1 MKNFIIV
8 FVIALSLGLTAAV
21 FGQGNLGQSGANFLQ
36 IAVEP
41 RGAALGGAITAIT
54 DGAAALYWNPAGAI
68 HTENLD
74 INFSHTNWFLDT
86 KLMYVG
92 IVKNLNRIGAFGI
105 SFTSFYMDE
114 LEVTTVY
121 DSEGKNSGTWDAGD
135 LAVGLSYAR
144 SLTDRFTFGVTA
156 KFVREEIWNLSSS
169 QLALDVGSLYRTD
182 FLNLRLGMAVRNFSG
197 KMKFEGDAID
207 KRIQEELD
215 RGLTNNPRIERL
227 TPEFRLP
234 QIFQLGVAFDPIRM
248 ESGSLTLLADV
259 TVPSDNKELM
269 VFGAEYQFQNF
280 AFIRGAY
287 RVNYESGD
295 FSFGGGLKLNV
306 AGFNSRFDYSYSSM
320 GVLGNVHR
328 FGLGLALK

>member
-1 MKNFIIV
+1 MKRLTVLFAITIYLALNVTV
-8 FVIALSLGLTAAV
+8 FS
-21 FGQGNLGQSGANFLQ
+21 QGNLGQSGANFLQ
-36 IAVEP
+36 IAAEP

-68 HTENLD
+68 HAENID
-74 INFSHTNWFLDT
+74 IYLSHTDWFLDT
-86 KLMYVG
+86 KLMYAG
-92 IVKNLNRIGAFGI
+92 IVKNFNRLGAIGI
-105 SFTSFYMDE
+105 SFTSFYMDAMNI
-114 LEVTTVY
+114 TTVY
-121 DSEGKNSGTWDAGD
+121 DSEGENSGTYNAGN

-156 KFVREEIWNLSSS
+156 KYVREEIWSMSAS
-169 QLALDVGSLYRTD
+169 QVALDVGSLYRTD

-197 KMKFEGDAID
+197 KMQFSGAKID
-207 KRIQEELD
+207 QQIQEELD
-215 RGLTNNPRIERL
+215 RGQTNNPRVERL

-234 QIFQLGVAFDPIRM
+234 QIFQLGIAFDPINM
-248 ESGSLTLLADV
+248 DSGSLTLLADV

-269 VFGAEYQFQNF
+269 VFGAEYQFQNI

-287 RVNYESGD
+287 RVDYESGD
-295 FSFGGGLKLNV
+295 FSIGGGLNLNV
-306 AGFNSRFDYSYSSM
+306 AGFNSRFDYSYSTM

>member
-1 MKNFIIV
+1 MKKLIILFAISICLALNAMV
-8 FVIALSLGLTAAV
+8 FS
-21 FGQGNLGQSGANFLQ
+21 QGNLGQSGANFLQ

-68 HTENLD
+68 HTKNLD

-92 IVKNLNRIGAFGI
+92 VVKNLNRIGAIGI

-121 DSEGKNSGTWDAGD
+121 DSEGQNSGTWDAGD

-156 KFVREEIWNLSSS
+156 KLVREEIWNLSSS
-169 QLALDVGSLYRTD
+169 QLAFDVGSLYRTD

-197 KMKFEGDAID
+197 KMKFDGAAID
-207 KRIQEELD
+207 QRIQEEVD
-215 RGLTNNPRIERL
+215 RGLSNNPRIERL

-234 QIFQLGVAFDPIRM
+234 QVFQLGVAFDPISM

-259 TVPSDNKELM
+259 TVPSDNQELL

-287 RVNYESGD
+287 RVDNESGD
-295 FSFGGGLKLNV
+295 FSVGGGLNLNV
-306 AGFNSRFDYSYSSM
+306 AGFNSRFDYSYSTM

>member
-1 MKNFIIV
+1 MKKLIII
-8 FVIALSLGLTAAV
+8 FVIGLCLGFSTRS
-21 FGQGNLGQSGANFLQ
+21 FSQGNLGQSGANFLQ

-41 RGAALGGAITAIT
+41 RGAALGGAITAIS
-54 DGAAALYWNPAGAI
+54 DGAAALYWNPAGAV

-74 INFSHTNWFLDT
+74 INLSHTDWFLDT
-86 KLMYVG
+86 KMMYAG
-92 IVKNLNRIGAFGI
+92 IVKNLDRIGAIGI

-114 LEVTTVY
+114 LDVTTVY
-121 DSEGKNSGTWDAGD
+121 DSEGENSGTWDAGD

-156 KFVREEIWNLSSS
+156 KFVREEIWNLSAS
-169 QLALDVGSLYRTD
+169 QIALDVGSLYRTD
-182 FLNLRLGMAVRNFSG
+182 FLNLRLGMVVRNFSG
-197 KMKFEGDAID
+197 KMKFSGDEID
-207 KRIQEELD
+207 IRIQEEVD

-234 QIFQLGVAFDPIRM
+234 QVFQLGIAFDPIQM
-248 ESGSLTLLADV
+248 EGGSLTLLADV

-287 RVNYESGD
+287 RVDYDSGD
-295 FSFGGGLKLNV
+295 FSLGGGLNLNV
-306 AGFNSRFDYSYSSM
+306 AGFNSRFDYSYSTM